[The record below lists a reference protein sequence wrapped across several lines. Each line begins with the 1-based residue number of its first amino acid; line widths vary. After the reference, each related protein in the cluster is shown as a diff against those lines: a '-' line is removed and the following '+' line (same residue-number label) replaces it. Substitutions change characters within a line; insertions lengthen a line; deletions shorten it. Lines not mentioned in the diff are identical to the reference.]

1 MFYFNYTL
9 FSPRFKDESNIEC
22 AVRKV
27 FEGFIL
33 SVMPQHTAD
42 ITDADLSHL
51 DFANN
56 YK

>member
-9 FSPRFKDESNIEC
+9 FSPRFKDESNIEY